1 MHKYEYVITVANCKM
16 QADSKL
22 ASVLGPN
29 AVLVMRESVGLIQL
43 YLKNRILLEFDE
55 SMQPLELLQHIHTAF
70 QAIII
75 AYYGDVDELWEGL
88 TL

>member
-1 MHKYEYVITVANCKM
+1 MHKYEYIITVANCKLH
-16 QADSKL
+16 ADAKL
-22 ASVLGPN
+22 IAVLGSD
-29 AVLVMRESVGLIQL
+29 AVFVMKESVGLIQL
-43 YLKNRILLEFDE
+43 YLKNKMLLEFDE
-55 SMQPLELLQHIHTAF
+55 SMEPITLLQHIHTAF

>member
-1 MHKYEYVITVANCKM
+1 MHKYEYIITVANCKLH
-16 QADSKL
+16 ADSKL
-22 ASVLGPN
+22 VALLGSD
-29 AVLVMRESVGLIQL
+29 AVLVMKESVGLIQL
-43 YLKNRILLEFDE
+43 YLKNRLLLEFDT